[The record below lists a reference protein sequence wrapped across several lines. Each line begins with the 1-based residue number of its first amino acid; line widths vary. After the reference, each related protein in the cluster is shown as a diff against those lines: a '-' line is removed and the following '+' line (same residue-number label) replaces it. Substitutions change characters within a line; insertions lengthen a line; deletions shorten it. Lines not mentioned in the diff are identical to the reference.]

1 MILGSHVSFGKEQL
15 LGSAKEAISYGANT
29 FMFYTG
35 APQNTIRKN
44 IDDNLTNEAKN
55 LMLANNIDIN
65 NVICHAPYIVNLANN
80 LDETKYNF
88 SITFL
93 KGEITRCES
102 IGVKYIVLHPGSS
115 VGIDK
120 KIALDNIIFA
130 LNKIITK
137 DTKVTILLETMAGKG
152 TELGS
157 SLEELKYI
165 IDGVNEQ
172 DKIGVCLDTCHL
184 NDAGYNMQNFASF
197 LNEFDNIIGINRV
210 KCIHIN
216 DSKNPFSSH
225 KDRHANI
232 GYGSIGFA
240 SILSIINHPKLEN
253 IPKILETP
261 YIGEHDEDKE
271 RIYPPYKFEIA
282 MLKNKTFNENLMSD
296 IRSFYQQN
304 N

>member
-1 MILGSHVSFGKEQL
+1 MIIGSHVSFGKEQL
-15 LGSAKEAISYGANT
+15 LGSVKEAISYGANT

-35 APQNTIRKN
+35 APQNTIRKDIN
-44 IDDNLTNEAKN
+44 EKLTLEAKK
-55 LMLANNIDIN
+55 LMTENNIDIE

-80 LDETKYNF
+80 LDERKYDF

-93 KGEITRCES
+93 KNEIARCES
-102 IGVKYIVLHPGSS
+102 IGIKYIVLHPGSS
-115 VGIDK
+115 VGIERAT
-120 KIALDNIIFA
+120 ALNNIIFA

-137 DTKVTILLETMAGKG
+137 DTKVVILLETMAGKG
-152 TELGS
+152 TELGCT
-157 SLEELKYI
+157 LEEIKYLL
-165 IDGVNEQ
+165 DGINES

-184 NDAGYNMQNFASF
+184 NDAGYNMGEFESF
-197 LNEFDNIIGINRV
+197 IELFEKTIGLEKI

-232 GYGSIGFA
+232 GFGTLGFDT
-240 SILSIINHPKLEN
+240 IINIIYNEKLKS

-261 YIGEHDEDKE
+261 YIGENDEDKE
-271 RIYPPYKFEIA
+271 RIYPPYKFEIV
-282 MLKNKTFNENLMSD
+282 MLKDKKFNTNLLND
-296 IRSFYQQN
+296 IRDFYKN